1 VTGLPM
7 DGARRIETAIG
18 AARAAGR
25 PAIAAFLTAGFPGRH
40 GFGGVIATVAAEA
53 DLVELGVPFSDPMA
67 DGVTIQRASRAAL
80 AAGVTLEWILETA
93 SDCGRGRPIVLMSY
107 LNPLLAFGIDRMA
120 RAARDAGVA
129 GFVVPDLPFEEGGD
143 LRDAC
148 DRAGLAVVQLVTPV
162 TPDDRLGM
170 LCRASRG
177 FVYAVT
183 ATGTTG
189 GRVDTAEGVRRY
201 LARVRAAARLPVLAG
216 FGIRNPRQVRDLA
229 GCADG
234 VVVGSALV
242 EELERGADPAA
253 FLRGLRDA
261 AGGRRAGDQR

>member
-1 VTGLPM
+1 MIGPPV

-25 PAIAAFLTAGFPGRH
+25 PAIAAFLTAGFPGRR
-40 GFGGVIATVAAEA
+40 GFGEVIEAVAAEA

-80 AAGVTLEWILETA
+80 ADGVTLDWILETA
-93 SDCGRGRPIVLMSY
+93 STCGRGTPMVLMSY
-107 LNPLLAFGIDRMA
+107 LNPLLAFGTERLV
-120 RAARDAGVA
+120 RVARDAGVA
-129 GFVVPDLPFEEGGD
+129 GFVVPDMPFEEGDD

-148 DRAGLAVVQLVTPV
+148 DRAGLALVQLVTPV
-162 TPDDRLGM
+162 TPEERLGR

-189 GRVDTAEGVRRY
+189 GRVDTAAGLRGY

-216 FGIRNPRQVRDLA
+216 FGIRDPRQVRDLA
-229 GCADG
+229 GSVDG

-242 EELERGADPAA
+242 EMLERGAEPAA

-261 AGGRRAGDQR
+261 AGSWPSEDHR